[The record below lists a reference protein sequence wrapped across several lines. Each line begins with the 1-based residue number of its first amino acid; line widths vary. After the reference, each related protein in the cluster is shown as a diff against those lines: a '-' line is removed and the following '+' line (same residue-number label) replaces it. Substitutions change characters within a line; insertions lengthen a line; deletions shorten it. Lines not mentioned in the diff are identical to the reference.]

1 MAIGERRDFTKA
13 DTGAGIKST
22 ERRDFTEVDTGADIT
37 SGVSASN
44 IFGWSWLGQ
53 WADNDTTAPARAQE
67 FILEW
72 VKKFNTQVIQGGS
85 EGAAYVEEA
94 FINEFLV
101 ALNKETWWAEQTAV
115 WQAVQKLRYDPLT
128 PGGEYER
135 LVKETAKYVTDY
147 LRMQGL
153 DDLDPEN
160 KRIRDF
166 AENLILTASDVGS
179 NGFPVLNAD
188 EANRQIEEKLF
199 GDDGF
204 TTKPSPQAG
213 SEFDSSKIGPGALQ
227 DLFDSFKSIATQN
240 YIAIDDED
248 IWNLV
253 QGVKTEQINWQTAYN
268 EIIRRVGDQY
278 GFLSGSSILDRIDN
292 FSYSADTSTFGG
304 SSLNSHLSP
313 IRTTLADVWELDAS
327 EVKLQDVFGKQL
339 NNLILNEDGD
349 ERFMNSREVSR
360 WARAQ
365 PQFEKTDAYKSGMS
379 GLTGTLLKMF
389 GAR

>member
-1 MAIGERRDFTKA
+1 MPHLGNSTQGHNTDTSA
-13 DTGAGIKST
+13 DTGAG
-22 ERRDFTEVDTGADIT
+22 IT

-67 FILEW
+67 FIREW
-72 VKKFNTQVIQGGS
+72 VEKFNTQVIQGGS
-85 EGAAYVEEA
+85 GGAAYVEDA

-135 LVKETAKYVTDY
+135 LVKETARYVTDY

-153 DDLDPEN
+153 DDLDPES
-160 KRIRDF
+160 KRVRDF
-166 AENLILTASDVGS
+166 AENLILTASDVGP
-179 NGFPVLNAD
+179 NGLPVLNAD

-204 TTKPSPQAG
+204 TTKPHPKAG
-213 SEFDSSKIGPGALQ
+213 SEFDPSKIGPGALQ
-227 DLFDSFKSIATQN
+227 DIFDNFKRIAIQN

-248 IWNLV
+248 IWDLV
-253 QGVKTEQINWQTAYN
+253 QGVKTEQINYQTAYD

-292 FSYSADTSTFGG
+292 FSYSTDSSTGEVNFGG

-379 GLTGTLLKMF
+379 DLTGTLLKMF